1 MSYESVLP
9 QDVIDE
15 FYKQINST
23 EKKPKEIVKAKHKP
37 NPVRSSYSVERRR
50 SMYMECPV
58 CRKGV
63 SEISLLFTQN
73 KSPLHIGH
81 CNYCDETVS
90 VSKEILSGLKRK
102 NKTKN

>member
-1 MSYESVLP
+1 MTSDHVLP

-15 FYKQINST
+15 FYKQIDSP
-23 EKKPKEIVKAKHKP
+23 EKKPKGMVKAKHKP

-50 SMYMECPV
+50 RMYMECPV

-63 SEISLLFTQN
+63 SEISLLFTQD

-81 CNYCDETVS
+81 CNYCDETIS
-90 VSKEILSGLKRK
+90 FSKEILSQLKRK
-102 NKTKN
+102 NNTKK